1 MEHFKSAFKGL
12 ELRVAIKRKKIM
24 HFYEGPAIRESG
36 LTKWRLTRD
45 CRLPR
50 AFRRVLDAMTSKVY

>member
-1 MEHFKSAFKGL
+1 M
-12 ELRVAIKRKKIM
+12 AIKRKKIM